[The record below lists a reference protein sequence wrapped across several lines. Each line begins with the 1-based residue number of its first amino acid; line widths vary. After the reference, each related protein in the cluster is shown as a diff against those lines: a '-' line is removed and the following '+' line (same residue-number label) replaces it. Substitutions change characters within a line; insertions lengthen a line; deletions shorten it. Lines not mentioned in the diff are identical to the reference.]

1 MRLGAFW
8 RNMIILGVD
17 PGIAIAGWGV
27 IEYERQRFRVLGYGS
42 ATTPAGMK
50 TEDRLL
56 SLHRDFNDIIEH
68 YHPTEFAAEELF
80 WNTNQKTGIVV
91 AEARGVIVMTARKH
105 GLSIS
110 EYTPLQVKQSVAGY
124 GRATK
129 HQVIAMV
136 TSLLRLPSPPK
147 PDDTADA
154 LAVAICHA
162 NSACS
167 PLAQLYNQ

>member
-1 MRLGAFW
+1 MV
-8 RNMIILGVD
+8 ILGVD
-17 PGIAIAGWGV
+17 PGIAIAGWGA
-27 IEYERQRFRVLGYGS
+27 IEYDRGRIRVLGYGS

-56 SLHRDFNDIIEH
+56 LLHQDFETIINH
-68 YHPTEFAAEELF
+68 FHPDEMAVEELF
-80 WNTNQKTGIVV
+80 WNTNQKTGIMV

-105 GLSIS
+105 GLELF
-110 EYTPLQVKQSVAGY
+110 EYTPLQVKGAVAGY

-129 HQVIAMV
+129 QQVIAMV
-136 TSLLRLPSPPK
+136 TSLLRLPAPPK

-162 NSACS
+162 NSRGS
-167 PLAQLYNQ
+167 LLGKFYNN

>member
-1 MRLGAFW
+1 
-8 RNMIILGVD
+8 MIILGVD

-27 IEYERQRFRVLGYGS
+27 IEYEKSRFRVLGYGS

-56 SLHRDFNDIIEH
+56 SLHRDFSEIIKH

-80 WNTNQKTGIVV
+80 WNTNQKTGITV
-91 AEARGVIVMTARKH
+91 AEARGVILMTARGY
-105 GLSIS
+105 GLSVS

-129 HQVIAMV
+129 KQVIAMV
-136 TSLLRLPSPPK
+136 TSLLRLPEPPK

-162 NSACS
+162 NSS
-167 PLAQLYNQ
+167 GSRLARYYNN